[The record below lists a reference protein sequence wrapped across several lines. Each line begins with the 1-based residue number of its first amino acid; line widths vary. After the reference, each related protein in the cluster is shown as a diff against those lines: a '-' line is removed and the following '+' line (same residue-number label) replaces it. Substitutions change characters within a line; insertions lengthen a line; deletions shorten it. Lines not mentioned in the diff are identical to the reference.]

1 MTFEVSKSSCNEP
14 SVVVVAAV
22 DGDGVM
28 RLGTVLSE
36 RMLKICFK
44 CRI

>member
-22 DGDGVM
+22 DGGM